1 MKSLAK
7 KLNGKGTPG
16 KPQGSGMK
24 STLPTAPKPPAAP
37 KRPTMPKAPRAKAP
51 LVKKLEAVAKVGS
64 RRQRPK
70 R

>member
-1 MKSLAK
+1 MSLAK

-24 STLPTAPKPPAAP
+24 STLPTAPKPPSAP
-37 KRPTMPKAPRAKAP
+37 KRPKAPSAPRAKAP
-51 LVKKLEAVAKVGS
+51 SVKKLEAVAKVGA
-64 RRQRPK
+64 RRKRPK